1 MSLDAAWARRW
12 IESSAADIAEQR
24 DYLVDLDRAIGDGD
38 HGENMDRG
46 FKAAVEA
53 LGQAQPAS
61 VAEVLKTVAKT
72 LMSTVGGAA
81 GPLYGTA
88 FLRASKAAG
97 DGDLDGAGVAA
108 VIAGALDG
116 IQARGKATTG
126 EKTMV
131 DAWTPALEAARAA
144 AESGSDPAAV
154 LEAAATAAEA
164 GAAATEPMRATK
176 GRASYLGER
185 SIGHL
190 DPGAVSTSLILRAAV
205 RAADEAGAPPSP
217 PPSFAG
223 AGLGTSCANASSKRG
238 ARAAATSATWSRSS
252 PSWART
258 EDATA
263 PSTRQVST
271 KRTRSG
277 SSHMSMT
284 DSTVI
289 VAEPRSVRT
298 MTPLPSPSTAAR
310 AASRAVSTRS

>member
-1 MSLDAAWARRW
+1 MSLDAAWAQRW

-46 FKAAVEA
+46 FTAAVEA

-88 FLRASKAAG
+88 FLRASKAAS
-97 DGDLDGAGVAA
+97 DGELDGAGVAA

-144 AESGSDPAAV
+144 AESGSDPVAV

-205 RAADEAGAPPSP
+205 RAAGEAGA
-217 PPSFAG
+217 A
-223 AGLGTSCANASSKRG
+223 
-238 ARAAATSATWSRSS
+238 
-252 PSWART
+252 
-258 EDATA
+258 
-263 PSTRQVST
+263 
-271 KRTRSG
+271 
-277 SSHMSMT
+277 
-284 DSTVI
+284 
-289 VAEPRSVRT
+289 
-298 MTPLPSPSTAAR
+298 
-310 AASRAVSTRS
+310 

>member
-12 IESSAADIAEQR
+12 IELAAADVAQQR

-46 FKAAVEA
+46 FKAALEA

-97 DGDLDGAGVAA
+97 DGELDGAGVAA

-144 AESGSDPAAV
+144 AEAGSDPVAV

-205 RAADEAGAPPSP
+205 RAAGEAGA
-217 PPSFAG
+217 A
-223 AGLGTSCANASSKRG
+223 
-238 ARAAATSATWSRSS
+238 
-252 PSWART
+252 
-258 EDATA
+258 
-263 PSTRQVST
+263 
-271 KRTRSG
+271 
-277 SSHMSMT
+277 
-284 DSTVI
+284 
-289 VAEPRSVRT
+289 
-298 MTPLPSPSTAAR
+298 
-310 AASRAVSTRS
+310 

>member
-12 IESSAADIAEQR
+12 IELAAADVAEQR

-53 LGQAQPAS
+53 LGQAQPGS

-97 DGDLDGAGVAA
+97 DGELDGAGVAA

-131 DAWTPALEAARAA
+131 DAWTPALDAARAA
-144 AESGSDPAAV
+144 AESGADAV
-154 LEAAATAAEA
+154 ATLQAAATAAEA
-164 GAAATEPMRATK
+164 GAAATEPLRATK

-190 DPGAVSTSLILRAAV
+190 DPGAVSTSLILRAA
-205 RAADEAGAPPSP
+205 
-217 PPSFAG
+217 
-223 AGLGTSCANASSKRG
+223 
-238 ARAAATSATWSRSS
+238 ARAAG
-252 PSWART
+252 
-258 EDATA
+258 E
-263 PSTRQVST
+263 V
-271 KRTRSG
+271 G
-277 SSHMSMT
+277 
-284 DSTVI
+284 
-289 VAEPRSVRT
+289 
-298 MTPLPSPSTAAR
+298 AA
-310 AASRAVSTRS
+310 

>member
-12 IESSAADIAEQR
+12 IELAAADVADQR

-154 LEAAATAAEA
+154 LEAAATAAES
-164 GAAATEPMRATK
+164 GATATEPMRATK

-205 RAADEAGAPPSP
+205 RAAGE
-217 PPSFAG
+217 
-223 AGLGTSCANASSKRG
+223 
-238 ARAAATSATWSRSS
+238 AAAA
-252 PSWART
+252 
-258 EDATA
+258 
-263 PSTRQVST
+263 
-271 KRTRSG
+271 
-277 SSHMSMT
+277 
-284 DSTVI
+284 
-289 VAEPRSVRT
+289 
-298 MTPLPSPSTAAR
+298 
-310 AASRAVSTRS
+310 

>member
-1 MSLDAAWARRW
+1 MSLDAAWAQRW
-12 IESSAADIAEQR
+12 IELAAADIAEQR

-46 FKAAVEA
+46 FKAALEA
-53 LGQAQPAS
+53 LGQGQQGS

-97 DGDLDGAGVAA
+97 DGELDGAGVAA
-108 VIAGALDG
+108 VIAGALEG

-144 AESGSDPAAV
+144 ADSGSDPAAV

-164 GAAATEPMRATK
+164 GAAATEPLRATK

-190 DPGAVSTSLILRAAV
+190 DPGAVSTSLILRAAA
-205 RAADEAGAPPSP
+205 RAAGEAGA
-217 PPSFAG
+217 A
-223 AGLGTSCANASSKRG
+223 
-238 ARAAATSATWSRSS
+238 
-252 PSWART
+252 
-258 EDATA
+258 
-263 PSTRQVST
+263 
-271 KRTRSG
+271 
-277 SSHMSMT
+277 
-284 DSTVI
+284 
-289 VAEPRSVRT
+289 
-298 MTPLPSPSTAAR
+298 
-310 AASRAVSTRS
+310 

>member
-53 LGQAQPAS
+53 LEQTQPGS

-97 DGDLDGAGVAA
+97 DGNLDGAGVAA

-164 GAAATEPMRATK
+164 GAAATEPLRATK

-205 RAADEAGAPPSP
+205 RAAGEAGA
-217 PPSFAG
+217 A
-223 AGLGTSCANASSKRG
+223 
-238 ARAAATSATWSRSS
+238 
-252 PSWART
+252 
-258 EDATA
+258 
-263 PSTRQVST
+263 
-271 KRTRSG
+271 
-277 SSHMSMT
+277 
-284 DSTVI
+284 
-289 VAEPRSVRT
+289 
-298 MTPLPSPSTAAR
+298 
-310 AASRAVSTRS
+310 

>member
-12 IESSAADIAEQR
+12 IELAAADVAEQR

-97 DGDLDGAGVAA
+97 DGELDSAGVAA
-108 VIAGALDG
+108 VIAGALNG
-116 IQARGKATTG
+116 IQVRGKATTG

-144 AESGSDPAAV
+144 AESGSDPVAV

-205 RAADEAGAPPSP
+205 RAAGEAGA
-217 PPSFAG
+217 A
-223 AGLGTSCANASSKRG
+223 
-238 ARAAATSATWSRSS
+238 
-252 PSWART
+252 
-258 EDATA
+258 
-263 PSTRQVST
+263 
-271 KRTRSG
+271 
-277 SSHMSMT
+277 
-284 DSTVI
+284 
-289 VAEPRSVRT
+289 
-298 MTPLPSPSTAAR
+298 
-310 AASRAVSTRS
+310 

>member
-1 MSLDAAWARRW
+1 MSLDAAWALRW
-12 IESSAADIAEQR
+12 IELAAADVAEQR

-53 LGQAQPAS
+53 LEQTQPGS

-97 DGDLDGAGVAA
+97 DGELDGTGVAA
-108 VIAGALDG
+108 VIAGALEG

-131 DAWTPALEAARAA
+131 DAWTPALEAAR
-144 AESGSDPAAV
+144 V
-154 LEAAATAAEA
+154 AAEA
-164 GAAATEPMRATK
+164 GAAATEPLRATK

-205 RAADEAGAPPSP
+205 RAAGEAGA
-217 PPSFAG
+217 A
-223 AGLGTSCANASSKRG
+223 
-238 ARAAATSATWSRSS
+238 
-252 PSWART
+252 
-258 EDATA
+258 
-263 PSTRQVST
+263 
-271 KRTRSG
+271 
-277 SSHMSMT
+277 
-284 DSTVI
+284 
-289 VAEPRSVRT
+289 
-298 MTPLPSPSTAAR
+298 
-310 AASRAVSTRS
+310 

>member
-12 IESSAADIAEQR
+12 IELAAVDVAEQR

-97 DGDLDGAGVAA
+97 DGELDGAGVAA

-164 GAAATEPMRATK
+164 GAAATEPLRATK

-205 RAADEAGAPPSP
+205 RAAGEVGA
-217 PPSFAG
+217 A
-223 AGLGTSCANASSKRG
+223 
-238 ARAAATSATWSRSS
+238 
-252 PSWART
+252 
-258 EDATA
+258 
-263 PSTRQVST
+263 
-271 KRTRSG
+271 
-277 SSHMSMT
+277 
-284 DSTVI
+284 
-289 VAEPRSVRT
+289 
-298 MTPLPSPSTAAR
+298 
-310 AASRAVSTRS
+310 

>member
-12 IESSAADIAEQR
+12 IELAAADVAEQR

-205 RAADEAGAPPSP
+205 RAADEAGA
-217 PPSFAG
+217 A
-223 AGLGTSCANASSKRG
+223 
-238 ARAAATSATWSRSS
+238 
-252 PSWART
+252 
-258 EDATA
+258 
-263 PSTRQVST
+263 
-271 KRTRSG
+271 
-277 SSHMSMT
+277 
-284 DSTVI
+284 
-289 VAEPRSVRT
+289 
-298 MTPLPSPSTAAR
+298 
-310 AASRAVSTRS
+310 

>member
-1 MSLDAAWARRW
+1 MSLDAAWAQRW
-12 IESSAADIAEQR
+12 IELAAADIAEQR

-46 FKAAVEA
+46 FTAALEA
-53 LGQAQPAS
+53 LGQAQPGS

-97 DGDLDGAGVAA
+97 DGELDGAGAAA
-108 VIAGALDG
+108 VIAGALEG

-144 AESGSDPAAV
+144 AESGSDAAAV
-154 LEAAATAAEA
+154 FEAAATAAEA

-190 DPGAVSTSLILRAAV
+190 DPGAVSTSLILRAA
-205 RAADEAGAPPSP
+205 
-217 PPSFAG
+217 
-223 AGLGTSCANASSKRG
+223 
-238 ARAAATSATWSRSS
+238 ARAAG
-252 PSWART
+252 
-258 EDATA
+258 E
-263 PSTRQVST
+263 V
-271 KRTRSG
+271 G
-277 SSHMSMT
+277 
-284 DSTVI
+284 
-289 VAEPRSVRT
+289 
-298 MTPLPSPSTAAR
+298 AA
-310 AASRAVSTRS
+310 

>member
-12 IESSAADIAEQR
+12 IELAAADVAQQR
-24 DYLVDLDRAIGDGD
+24 DYLVDLDRVIGDGD

-46 FKAAVEA
+46 FKAALEA

-97 DGDLDGAGVAA
+97 EGDLDGAGVAA

-164 GAAATEPMRATK
+164 GAAATEPLRATK

-205 RAADEAGAPPSP
+205 RAAGEAGA
-217 PPSFAG
+217 A
-223 AGLGTSCANASSKRG
+223 
-238 ARAAATSATWSRSS
+238 
-252 PSWART
+252 
-258 EDATA
+258 
-263 PSTRQVST
+263 
-271 KRTRSG
+271 
-277 SSHMSMT
+277 
-284 DSTVI
+284 
-289 VAEPRSVRT
+289 
-298 MTPLPSPSTAAR
+298 
-310 AASRAVSTRS
+310 

>member
-12 IESSAADIAEQR
+12 IELAAVDIAEQR

-97 DGDLDGAGVAA
+97 DGELDGAGVAA

-205 RAADEAGAPPSP
+205 RAAGEVGA
-217 PPSFAG
+217 A
-223 AGLGTSCANASSKRG
+223 
-238 ARAAATSATWSRSS
+238 
-252 PSWART
+252 
-258 EDATA
+258 
-263 PSTRQVST
+263 
-271 KRTRSG
+271 
-277 SSHMSMT
+277 
-284 DSTVI
+284 
-289 VAEPRSVRT
+289 
-298 MTPLPSPSTAAR
+298 
-310 AASRAVSTRS
+310 

>member
-1 MSLDAAWARRW
+1 MSLDAAWALRW
-12 IESSAADIAEQR
+12 IELAAAQVAEQR

-53 LGQAQPAS
+53 LGQAQPGS

-97 DGDLDGAGVAA
+97 DGELDGAGVAA

-116 IQARGKATTG
+116 IQVRGKGTTG

-144 AESGSDPAAV
+144 AESGSDPVAV

-205 RAADEAGAPPSP
+205 RAAGEAGA
-217 PPSFAG
+217 A
-223 AGLGTSCANASSKRG
+223 
-238 ARAAATSATWSRSS
+238 
-252 PSWART
+252 
-258 EDATA
+258 
-263 PSTRQVST
+263 
-271 KRTRSG
+271 
-277 SSHMSMT
+277 
-284 DSTVI
+284 
-289 VAEPRSVRT
+289 
-298 MTPLPSPSTAAR
+298 
-310 AASRAVSTRS
+310 

>member
-12 IESSAADIAEQR
+12 IELAAADIAEQR

-53 LGQAQPAS
+53 LEQAQPGS

-97 DGDLDGAGVAA
+97 DSELDADDVAA
-108 VIAGALDG
+108 IIEGALGG

-144 AESGSDPAAV
+144 AETGAGAV
-154 LEAAATAAEA
+154 ATLEAAATAAEA
-164 GAAATEPMRATK
+164 GAAATEPLRATK

-190 DPGAVSTSLILRAAV
+190 DPGAVSTSLILRAA
-205 RAADEAGAPPSP
+205 
-217 PPSFAG
+217 
-223 AGLGTSCANASSKRG
+223 
-238 ARAAATSATWSRSS
+238 
-252 PSWART
+252 
-258 EDATA
+258 
-263 PSTRQVST
+263 
-271 KRTRSG
+271 
-277 SSHMSMT
+277 
-284 DSTVI
+284 
-289 VAEPRSVRT
+289 
-298 MTPLPSPSTAAR
+298 AR
-310 AASRAVSTRS
+310 AASEVGAA

>member
-12 IESSAADIAEQR
+12 IELSAADIAEQR

-53 LGQAQPAS
+53 LEQAQPGS

-154 LEAAATAAEA
+154 FEAAAAAAEA
-164 GAAATEPMRATK
+164 GAAATEPLRATK

-205 RAADEAGAPPSP
+205 RAAGEAGA
-217 PPSFAG
+217 A
-223 AGLGTSCANASSKRG
+223 
-238 ARAAATSATWSRSS
+238 
-252 PSWART
+252 
-258 EDATA
+258 
-263 PSTRQVST
+263 
-271 KRTRSG
+271 
-277 SSHMSMT
+277 
-284 DSTVI
+284 
-289 VAEPRSVRT
+289 
-298 MTPLPSPSTAAR
+298 
-310 AASRAVSTRS
+310 